1 MFANNNLSVMNFGF
15 PDVCN
20 VPTPAGPVPT
30 PFPNIAMS
38 ATHIPSVLN
47 ILMGPGLAENLL
59 TTGTV
64 SNGDQG
70 GVAMGVASGM
80 IMGPDRYF
88 LGSLKTFHGVAPA
101 TRLTSLTGQNGPSP
115 NIPGMSL
122 TPGQVSVLLLG

>member
-1 MFANNNLSVMNFGF
+1 MFANNNLSVMNFAF
-15 PDVCN
+15 PDVCK

-38 ATHIPSVLN
+38 TTHIPSVFN

-64 SNGDQG
+64 SNGDEV
-70 GVAMGVASGM
+70 GVAMGIVSSLV
-80 IMGPDRYF
+80 MGPDRYM
-88 LGSLKTFHGVAPA
+88 LGSLKTFVGVAPA

-115 NIPGMSL
+115 NIVGMSL